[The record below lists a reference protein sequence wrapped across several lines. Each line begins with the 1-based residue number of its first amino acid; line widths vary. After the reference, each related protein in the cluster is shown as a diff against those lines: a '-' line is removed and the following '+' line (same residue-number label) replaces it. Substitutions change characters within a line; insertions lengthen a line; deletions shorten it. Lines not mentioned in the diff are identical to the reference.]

1 MCLWPHVVLTAT
13 CPDLRRATSPNH
25 RARRLTE
32 TLSDLRVV
40 IDTEA
45 WPLGRWLTHHPGHWP
60 LFPQHCP
67 RPRSRRGCLPCD
79 HCPDLI
85 TWRWRPH
92 HPSSRSRLAS
102 AWTLM
107 RRRQTWSV
115 RSVSR
120 RSHEAR
126 RRSHRPWTSH
136 VRRRPETR
144 RWRMMRMGATASQA
158 RVTSRGKHASW
169 TWTSESKW
177 RRPHTRGRPG
187 TSHPEWH
194 GPWHSHEWRS
204 TSHPGKWESRK
215 PWPSSKVSASS
226 KTLKK

>member
-1 MCLWPHVVLTAT
+1 MRTRHWLPGLVMLLGSRLIMRLLLLRIGMCLWPRIVLTAT
-13 CPDLRRATSPNH
+13 CPDLRRTTSPNH

-32 TLSDLRVV
+32 TLSDLRVIV
-40 IDTEA
+40 DTEA

-60 LFPQHCP
+60 LLPQHCS

-92 HPSSRSRLAS
+92 HPSSRPRLAS

-107 RRRQTWSV
+107 RRRQPWSV

-120 RSHEAR
+120 RSHEAG
-126 RRSHRPWTSH
+126 RRSHRPGASH

-144 RWRMMRMGATASQA
+144 RWRIEEKLQL
-158 RVTSRGKHASW
+158 
-169 TWTSESKW
+169 SEY
-177 RRPHTRGRPG
+177 R
-187 TSHPEWH
+187 
-194 GPWHSHEWRS
+194 
-204 TSHPGKWESRK
+204 
-215 PWPSSKVSASS
+215 
-226 KTLKK
+226 